1 MLAIASAGATSK
13 QNPKP
18 RANTTAVRVGVSEE
32 PDGAAT
38 RSRPTGAHG
47 IAAPAPSQCCFPT
60 PKANSDPCGCAAPA
74 AAVYDGGC
82 KGSQANGKSQCRRPT
97 GTRGSAASATGQR
110 RNSKP
115 HAATPGLEAF
125 PVPSDC
131 NERPQEKNPS
141 FGKAMR
147 QLGASRMQLNP
158 RQRLL
163 AMRRRWLWRL
173 RKALCA
179 RTKNAMPKPRRRAP
193 RGIFAFA
200 HNTKAPLDR
209 GVGGR
214 NPKP

>member
-1 MLAIASAGATSK
+1 MIAIASAGATSK

-18 RANTTAVRVGVSEE
+18 RANTTAARVPVSEE

-60 PKANSDPCGCAAPA
+60 PKANADPCGCAAPA
-74 AAVYDGGC
+74 AAVHDGGC
-82 KGSQANGKSQCRRPT
+82 KGSQANGKSQGPT
-97 GTRGSAASATGQR
+97 GTTGNAASATGQR

-115 HAATPGLEAF
+115 HAATPGLEAS

-131 NERPQEKNPS
+131 NEHPQEKNPS

-163 AMRRRWLWRL
+163 AKRRRWLLRL

-209 GVGGR
+209 GGGGR
-214 NPKP
+214 NPTP